1 MTFTNWARNQSCEP
15 TKMVSPSSTQEVAS
29 LITRAAEQGER
40 VKAVGTGHSFTATA
54 MTDGVLLSLENL
66 ASIHKM
72 DTASGLV
79 AVGAGMRLDELNVR
93 LDEAGLAMPNLG
105 DIAVQTVAGATSTA
119 THGTGTGLGNLA
131 TQIVGM
137 EIVAGTGEVLRL
149 DSQNR
154 PDLLR
159 MARVGLG
166 ALGVV
171 TEVTLQTVPSFRLK
185 AVEEIGEIDDVTARL
200 EEFLTASDHAEFF
213 WIPGT
218 TACQTKSNNRTE
230 EPLAPQSK
238 AKYFIDKIVGENIA
252 FDVLMRAA
260 RRFPSQTE
268 RIRSVVVNAGSNREL
283 VDQSYK
289 IFASPRHVRFVE
301 MEYGIPREALG
312 EALERVR
319 RGIDQMDRPPLFPVE
334 VRVRLGMIFHCQ
346 RATSGTLVGWPF
358 INTGVWS
365 SNPISGW
372 SRQSWTTT
380 TAGLTGARCT
390 SRARQ
395 RWPRDIQS
403 GRRSR
408 RLGRNWTLQGCSATT
423 ISTASWDRSAAF
435 RQMTK
440 PSRQDAGRPSGPE
453 QSLRAS
459 R

>member
-15 TKMVSPSSTQEVAS
+15 TRMASPSSAQEVAS

-79 AVGAGMRLDELNVR
+79 TVGAGMRLDELNVR

-171 TEVTLQTVPSFRLK
+171 TEVTLQTVPSFRLR

-238 AKYFIDKIVGENIA
+238 VKYFIDKIVGENIA

-312 EALERVR
+312 EVLERVR
-319 RGIDQMDRPPLFPVE
+319 RGVDQMDRPPLFPVE
-334 VRVRLGMIFHCQ
+334 VRASAADDIPL
-346 RATSGTLVGWPF
+346 S
-358 INTGVWS
+358 TGYKRD
-365 SNPISGW
+365 SGW
-372 SRQSWTTT
+372 VAVHQYRGMEFEPYFRMVE
-380 TAGLTGARCT
+380 AIM
-390 SRARQ
+390 
-395 RWPRDIQS
+395 DDYD
-403 GRRSR
+403 GRPHW
-408 RLGRNWTLQGCSATT
+408 GKMHFQ
-423 ISTASWDRSAAF
+423 SAA
-435 RQMTK
+435 T
-440 PSRQDAGRPSGPE
+440 
-453 QSLRAS
+453 LAS
-459 R
+459 RYPEWEAFASARAELDPAGVFRNDYLDRVLGPIGGL